1 MKKNFVLIFVSLL
14 CAVLFVLSSCTT
26 PGNVPNKDNSGTREN
41 TEETNAT
48 DTGSSEKD
56 PNPTEKSGT
65 RILFTFEGQSVYGT
79 LEDNSVS
86 RDLISRLPLTLT
98 FSDYS
103 NTEKIAS
110 LPDGSAEWDTSDAP
124 DSCTP
129 AAGDIA
135 MYAPWGNL
143 SVFYRSFR
151 HSDGLVPLGKL
162 DDGGAE
168 KFAAM
173 GGDSS
178 VTISL
183 VKDDAAG
190 TEEEEHPEEPK
201 ETDPTEEP
209 EEPQKSKVLVA
220 YFSCT
225 GTTKAVAE
233 KIAELTGGDLYEIVP
248 AVPYTSADLNY
259 NNSNCRANREMND
272 PSARPAIAGNGI
284 DLSAYDTVILGYPIW
299 WGTMPRIINTFLDA
313 YDLSGKTILPFCTSG
328 GSGVSKSVSDIRSA
342 EPDAN
347 VRDGLRASGANDR
360 NLEGWLQ
367 NGGAIK

>member
-1 MKKNFVLIFVSLL
+1 MKKNFALIFVSLL

-26 PGNVPNKDNSGTREN
+26 PGNVPNKENSGAREN
-41 TEETNAT
+41 TEETNTT
-48 DTGSSEKD
+48 DTGSSEKEPD
-56 PNPTEKSGT
+56 STEKNST
-65 RILFTFEGQSVYGT
+65 RILFTFDGQTVYGT
-79 LEDNSVS
+79 LDDNSVS

-103 NTEKIAS
+103 NTEKIAY
-110 LPDGSAEWDTSDAP
+110 LPEGSAEWDTSDAP

-143 SVFYRSFR
+143 SVFYRDFR
-151 HSDGLVPLGKL
+151 QSSGLVPLGKL
-162 DDGGAE
+162 DEGGAE

-173 GGDSS
+173 SGDFS

-183 VKDDAAG
+183 ADSK
-190 TEEEEHPEEPK
+190 TE
-201 ETDPTEEP
+201 DTEQ
-209 EEPQKSKVLVA
+209 PQKSKILVA

-248 AVPYTSADLNY
+248 SDPYTSADLNY
-259 NNSNCRANREMND
+259 NNNNCRANREMND
-272 PSARPAIAGNGI
+272 PSARPAIAGDNI
-284 DLSAYDTVILGYPIW
+284 DLSVYDTVILGYPLW
-299 WGTMPRIINTFLDA
+299 WGTMPRIINTFLDT
-313 YDLSGKTILPFCTSG
+313 YDLSGKTVLPFCTSG

-342 EPDAN
+342 EPEAN
-347 VRDGLRASGANDR
+347 VKDGLRASLSSDVSAW
-360 NLEGWLQ
+360 LEK
-367 NGGAIK
+367 NEINRK